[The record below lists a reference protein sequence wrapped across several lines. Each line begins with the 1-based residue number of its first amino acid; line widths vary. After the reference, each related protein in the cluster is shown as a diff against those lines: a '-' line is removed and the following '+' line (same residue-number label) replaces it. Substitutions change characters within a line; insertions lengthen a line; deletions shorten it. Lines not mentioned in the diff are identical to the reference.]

1 MERTIKNT
9 EKKDFQQVLHIENS
23 PFTILKDLEK
33 DDFIIV
39 MGNAIATHKRYKKVE
54 QAIRDVKHI
63 NWDLVATF
71 FLKMRNYMEKPK
83 TGPNEE
89 IQEEKTNTENNN

>member
-1 MERTIKNT
+1 MERQVKKT
-9 EKKDFQQVLHIENS
+9 EKKDFQQILHIENS

-71 FLKMRNYMEKPK
+71 FLKMRHYMEKSK
-83 TGPNEE
+83 TELDE
-89 IQEEKTNTENNN
+89 KIQEKETNTENNN